1 MANSNT
7 TQSVA
12 VGEVRSIQ
20 GEVFAKSADGNM
32 RRLAAGD
39 QIFEGEVIITANGS
53 SAEINIF
60 NGPVL
65 NVAEQQSVTIDSQ
78 VISPAHDATA
88 GAVSDLGS
96 TEAAKV
102 VQTVS
107 TDDQQDFNVLLEEE
121 AAAAGLTGG
130 DGGGSSFVNLV
141 RIVENVPTTGYDFP
155 INPTG
160 TPPVIEG
167 QAGVPP
173 VAAEIPIVVSL
184 ASVLGILPSG
194 EVDGILEGGSVIFT
208 VTLSQA
214 SGGDVTVTLSNGAEI
229 TIPAGTLSGS
239 SQPVA
244 VQSDDPY
251 VDPSEHSV
259 SIVGM
264 TGGGANEVLSFDDTP
279 VGYTVADTTDTTT
292 VSLSATPSITEA
304 GTSITYTATLTNAA
318 GTGSPVTV
326 ALSNGETITIDGG
339 ASSGSVVHA
348 VTADE
353 DVYVDPTTVSAT
365 ISSATGGNF
374 ENLVVDSTA
383 AVTSITDTI
392 DATTVSLSA
401 TPSITEAG
409 TSITYTATLTNA
421 AGTGSPVTVAL
432 SNGET
437 ITIAGGASSGSVVHA
452 VTADED
458 VYVDPTTVSATISS
472 ATGGNF
478 ENLVVDS
485 TAAVT
490 SITDTIDAT
499 TVSLSATPSIT
510 EAGTSITYTATLTNA
525 AGTGSPVT
533 VALSNGETITI
544 AGGGSS
550 GSEVGRAAG
559 GGG

>member
-1 MANSNT
+1 MNIMANSNT

-130 DGGGSSFVNLV
+130 DGGGSSFVDLV

-244 VQSDDPY
+244 VQGDDPY

-292 VSLSATPSITEA
+292 VSL
-304 GTSITYTATLTNAA
+304 
-318 GTGSPVTV
+318 
-326 ALSNGETITIDGG
+326 
-339 ASSGSVVHA
+339 
-348 VTADE
+348 
-353 DVYVDPTTVSAT
+353 
-365 ISSATGGNF
+365 
-374 ENLVVDSTA
+374 
-383 AVTSITDTI
+383 
-392 DATTVSLSA
+392 
-401 TPSITEAG
+401 
-409 TSITYTATLTNA
+409 
-421 AGTGSPVTVAL
+421 
-432 SNGET
+432 
-437 ITIAGGASSGSVVHA
+437 
-452 VTADED
+452 
-458 VYVDPTTVSATISS
+458 
-472 ATGGNF
+472 
-478 ENLVVDS
+478 
-485 TAAVT
+485 
-490 SITDTIDAT
+490 
-499 TVSLSATPSIT
+499 
-510 EAGTSITYTATLTNA
+510 
-525 AGTGSPVT
+525 
-533 VALSNGETITI
+533 
-544 AGGGSS
+544 
-550 GSEVGRAAG
+550 
-559 GGG
+559 

>member
-130 DGGGSSFVNLV
+130 DGGGSSFVDLV

-173 VAAEIPIVVSL
+173 GAAEIPIVVRL

-292 VSLSATPSITEA
+292 VSLT
-304 GTSITYTATLTNAA
+304 TSNVNEDAASVTFTATLSNPGETA
-318 GTGSPVTV
+318 VTV
-326 ALSNGETITIDGG
+326 ATNLGDIVIAAGQTTGTL
-339 ASSGSVVHA
+339 VVN
-348 VTADE
+348 TADP
-353 DVYVDPTTVSAT
+353 DVYVDPGSITATVSAVF
-365 ISSATGGNF
+365 GGNF
-374 ENLVVDSTA
+374 EAVSFAGASATAQIADTLDKVTVSIASNGDVNEATA
-383 AVTSITDTI
+383 AGF
-392 DATTVSLSA
+392 TVSVSQALDRD
-401 TPSITEAG
+401 
-409 TSITYTATLTNA
+409 LT
-421 AGTGSPVTVAL
+421 VTL
-432 SNGET
+432 SNGDHVT
-437 ITIAGGASSGSVVHA
+437 INAGATSAAYSVPA
-452 VTADED
+452 QGDDA
-458 VYVDPTTVSATISS
+458 YVDPGAAADTISGAGVGG
-472 ATGGNF
+472 ATSG
-478 ENLVVDS
+478 NLVMDPAPPVSSVPVSQPLDRDL
-485 TAAVT
+485 AVM
-490 SITDTIDAT
+490 
-499 TVSLSATPSIT
+499 
-510 EAGTSITYTATLTNA
+510 
-525 AGTGSPVT
+525 
-533 VALSNGETITI
+533 LSNGAHATIN
-544 AGGGSS
+544 AGATS
-550 GSEVGRAAG
+550 AAYSVPAQG
-559 GGG
+559 EDV